1 MGVNAILKSALAPLP
16 WPSSQHPAANATDPI
31 YLTWQELT
39 LSPTDYAS
47 NVARRTSYLVQVN
60 VFSRAPVKDAQLR
73 SVLDALTTAGVTVQY
88 AGPRNYEDDTKLY
101 HVPITCRW
109 QE

>member
-1 MGVNAILKSALAPLP
+1 MSVNATIKNDLAPLP
-16 WPSSQHPAANATDPI
+16 WPSSQHPAKATEPLYI
-31 YLTWQELT
+31 TWQELT

-47 NVARRTSYLVQVN
+47 NVARRTSYQVQVN
-60 VFSRAPVKDAQLR
+60 MFSRAPVKDAQLK
-73 SVLDALTTAGVTVQY
+73 SVLDALTAGGVTVQY

-101 HVPITCRW
+101 HIPITCRW